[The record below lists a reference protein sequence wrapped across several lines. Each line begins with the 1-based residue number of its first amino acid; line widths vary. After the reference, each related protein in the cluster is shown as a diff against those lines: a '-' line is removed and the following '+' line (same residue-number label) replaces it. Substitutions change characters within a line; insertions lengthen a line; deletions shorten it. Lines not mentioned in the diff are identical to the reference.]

1 MKILLVE
8 DEKMLS
14 RLLAEALSEQL
25 YIVEQ
30 AFDGEEGLYK
40 AINFSYDVLILDVL
54 LPKRSGWDI
63 LREIRKTGVKT
74 PVLMLTALSE
84 VEDKVK
90 GLNSGADDYLAKPF
104 DVREL
109 IARIQALIRRSVS
122 GSNQGEILQCDDLVI
137 NTLKKSVTRGDNCIE
152 LTKKEYQI
160 LEYLM
165 YHQGEVV
172 TKETLEEHLWG
183 ENEELWSDVI
193 RSHMKNLRK
202 KIDYRH
208 KKPIIKTVR
217 GEGYVC
223 CEE

>member
-30 AFDGEEGLYK
+30 AFDGEEGQYK
-40 AINFSYDVLILDVL
+40 AINFSYDVVILDVL

-63 LREIRKTGVKT
+63 LREMRKTGAKT

-84 VEDKVK
+84 VEDKIN

-104 DVREL
+104 DIREL

-122 GSNQGEILQCDDLVI
+122 ASNQGEILRCDDLVI
-137 NTLKKSVTRGDNCIE
+137 NTLKKSVTRGDNYIE